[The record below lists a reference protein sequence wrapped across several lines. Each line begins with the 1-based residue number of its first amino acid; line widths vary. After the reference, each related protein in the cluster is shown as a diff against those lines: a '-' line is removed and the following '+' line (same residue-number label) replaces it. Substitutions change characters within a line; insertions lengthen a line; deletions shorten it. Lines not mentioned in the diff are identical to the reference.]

1 MKKYLPLFIN
11 LEGKKCVVVGGGK
24 VAERKIKTL
33 LKYGAKVTVV
43 SPEITKKI
51 AELVEKKK
59 IQYLKKKYSSEDIED
74 AFLVIAA
81 TSDSSI
87 NQQILNDAKFLVNS
101 VESSLS
107 INSSNISVI
116 FPAIFERDSLQIAVS
131 TEFPALSKTIRDEL
145 KQIYG
150 KEFASYIEY
159 LKKLRLDLR
168 EKIVDSKKRREVF
181 RKIASQRVVS
191 KLRQEGF
198 KKAKEEIESIINEA

>member
-33 LKYGAKVTVV
+33 LKYGANITVV
-43 SPEITKKI
+43 SPEITKNI
-51 AELVEKKK
+51 AKLVEKKK

-116 FPAIFERDSLQIAVS
+116 FPALFERDSLQIAVS
-131 TEFPALSKTIRDEL
+131 TDFPALSKTIRDEL
-145 KQIYG
+145 RQIYG

-181 RKIASQRVVS
+181 RKIASRRVVS